1 MDKKTK
7 IIEPFPNLQVSII
20 VQDMEKAKKIFEG
33 LLVLQYR
40 SGNRKAFT
48 LLVKRYNSKMCNQA
62 YWFTRDKDIAKDI
75 VQDSWGVILKNLPH
89 LKNPNSFGSWAM
101 RIVTR
106 RGIDYVNKIHR
117 DRQKLQDYFYTPK
130 EDNDPDHGES
140 DLSKIYGAIKGLPQ
154 DQQIVLRLF
163 YLEDYSLREIS
174 QILEKS
180 EGTVKSRLYH
190 AREKLKTIL
199 KNGNHE

>member
-1 MDKKTK
+1 M
-7 IIEPFPNLQVSII
+7 Q
-20 VQDMEKAKKIFEG
+20 KAKKIFEG

-40 SGNRKAFT
+40 SGNRKAIT
-48 LLVKRYNSKMCNQA
+48 LLVKRYNSKMCNHA
-62 YWFTRDKDIAKDI
+62 YWFTYNKDIAKDI
-75 VQDSWGVILKNLPH
+75 VQDSWGVILKKLPH

-101 RIVTR
+101 QIVTR
-106 RGIDYVNKIHR
+106 KAIDCVNKNHR

-130 EDNDPDHGES
+130 EDNDPDQRES
-140 DLSKIYGAIKGLPQ
+140 DLSKMYDAIKALPQ

-174 QILEKS
+174 EILDKS

-190 AREKLKTIL
+190 AREKLKTNL
-199 KNGNHE
+199 KKQKS